1 MSTSTAPPITTAVPA
16 SGWSKPLTVAAVAL
30 LCCLLWGSSYPAI
43 KSGYALFSIAQA
55 DLPGK
60 LLFAGWRFV
69 LAGGFVL
76 IVAACMGKPVMRPLA
91 QHPRQ
96 LLLLGCAQT
105 ALQYVFFY
113 LGLAY
118 TTGVKGSIMNATAT
132 FFSVLIAHWFYAN
145 DRLTPAKAL
154 GCAIGFAGVLAVTL
168 GGNGEL
174 GAGFSWL
181 GEGSVV
187 LAALILAGASIY
199 GKQLSQQ
206 MDAMAMTGWQLGL
219 GGVVLV
225 LIGLAFGGSLPMPS
239 LQAMVLLVYLA
250 VLSSAAFTL
259 WSLLL
264 KHNRVSQVTIYNFT
278 VPVFGS
284 VLSAFFLGETLWAW
298 HYVLALVMVCVGIVL
313 VTREG
318 AKK

>member
-1 MSTSTAPPITTAVPA
+1 MSTNTASVNPLT
-16 SGWSKPLTVAAVAL
+16 SGWSKPLTVATVAL

-43 KSGYALFSIAQA
+43 KSGYALFSIAQS

-69 LAGGFVL
+69 MAGTFVL
-76 IVAACMGKPVMRPLA
+76 IVAAFMGKPVLRTFKE
-91 QHPRQ
+91 HPRQ
-96 LLLLGCAQT
+96 LLLLGSTQT

-118 TTGVKGSIMNATAT
+118 TTGVRGSIMNATAT

-145 DRLTPAKAL
+145 DRLTPTKAL
-154 GCAIGFAGVLAVTL
+154 GCAVGFAGVLTVTL
-168 GGNGEL
+168 GGDGEL
-174 GAGFSWL
+174 GSSFSWL

-187 LAALILAGASIY
+187 LAALILAASSIY
-199 GKQLSQQ
+199 GKQLSQR

-225 LIGLAFGGSLPMPS
+225 LVGLVTGGHMGMPS
-239 LQAMVLLVYLA
+239 LQALVLLVYLA
-250 VLSSAAFTL
+250 LLSSAAFTL

-284 VLSAFFLGETLWAW
+284 VLSALFLGETLWAW
-298 HYVLALVMVCVGIVL
+298 HYVVALVMVCLGIVM
-313 VTREG
+313 VTREP
-318 AKK
+318 AQR

>member
-1 MSTSTAPPITTAVPA
+1 MNTVVASPAPQAC
-16 SGWSKPLTVAAVAL
+16 GWSRPLTVAAVAL

-76 IVAACMGKPVMRPLA
+76 VTAAVMGKPVLRTLGR
-91 QHPRQ
+91 HPRQ
-96 LLLLGCAQT
+96 LLVLGCAQT
-105 ALQYVFFY
+105 MLQYVFFY

-145 DRLTPAKAL
+145 DRLSTAKAL
-154 GCAIGFAGVLAVTL
+154 GCAVGFAGVLTVTL

-174 GAGFSWL
+174 GSGFSWL

-187 LAALILAGASIY
+187 LAALILAASSIY
-199 GKQLSQQ
+199 GKQLSQR

-219 GGVVLV
+219 GGLVLV
-225 LIGLAFGGSLPMPS
+225 LIGGLSGGGMGLPS
-239 LQAMVLLVYLA
+239 LQALVLLVYLA
-250 VLSSAAFTL
+250 LLSSAAFTL

-264 KHNRVSQVTIYNFT
+264 KYNRVSQVTIYNFT

-284 VLSAFFLGETLWAW
+284 VLSALFLGETLWAW
-298 HYVLALVMVCVGIVL
+298 HYVLALAMVCLGIVL
-313 VTREG
+313 VTREP
-318 AKK
+318 AR

>member
-1 MSTSTAPPITTAVPA
+1 MNTTAVSTAPLA
-16 SGWSKPLTVAAVAL
+16 SGWSRPLTVAAVAL

-76 IVAACMGKPVMRPLA
+76 IVAAVMGKPVMLTLR

-96 LLLLGCAQT
+96 LLALGCAQT
-105 ALQYVFFY
+105 TLQYVFFY

-145 DRLTPAKAL
+145 DRLSPAKAL
-154 GCAIGFAGVLAVTL
+154 GCVVGFAGVLTVTL

-174 GAGFSWL
+174 GEGFSWL

-187 LAALILAGASIY
+187 LAALILAASSIY
-199 GKQLSQQ
+199 GKQLSQR

-219 GGVVLV
+219 GGLVLV
-225 LIGLAFGGSLPMPS
+225 LIGWFSGGSMGLPS
-239 LQAMVLLVYLA
+239 LQALLLLIYLA
-250 VLSSAAFTL
+250 LLSSAAFTL

-284 VLSAFFLGETLWAW
+284 VLSALFLGEALWAW
-298 HYVLALVMVCVGIVL
+298 HYVLALAMVCLGIVL
-313 VTREG
+313 VTREP
-318 AKK
+318 ASR

>member
-1 MSTSTAPPITTAVPA
+1 MSTTTLPASKPA
-16 SGWSKPLTVAAVAL
+16 SGWSKPFTVAAVAL

-55 DLPGK
+55 DLPSK

-69 LAGGFVL
+69 LAGAFVL
-76 IVAACMGKPVMRPLA
+76 IVAAIMGKPVMRTIKD
-91 QHPRQ
+91 HPRQ
-96 LLLLGCAQT
+96 LLLLGSTQT

-145 DRLTPAKAL
+145 DRLSPAKAL
-154 GCAIGFAGVLAVTL
+154 GCVIGFVGVLTVTI

-174 GAGFSWL
+174 GSGFSWL

-187 LAALILAGASIY
+187 LAALILAASSIY
-199 GKQLSQQ
+199 GKQLSQR

-219 GGVVLV
+219 GGALLVLV
-225 LIGLAFGGSLPMPS
+225 GLATGGYMGMPS
-239 LQAMVLLVYLA
+239 LQALVLLVYLA
-250 VLSSAAFTL
+250 LLSSAAFTL

-284 VLSAFFLGETLWAW
+284 VLSAMFLGETLWAW
-298 HYVLALVMVCVGIVL
+298 HYVLALVMVCIGIVL
-313 VTREG
+313 VTREPSSR
-318 AKK
+318 

>member
-1 MSTSTAPPITTAVPA
+1 MSTTTTPVTTSA
-16 SGWSKPLTVAAVAL
+16 SGWRNPLTVAAVAL
-30 LCCLLWGSSYPAI
+30 LCCLLRGSSYPAI

-55 DLPGK
+55 DLPSK

-69 LAGGFVL
+69 LAGAFVL
-76 IVAACMGKPVMRPLA
+76 IVAAIMGKPVLRTFKE
-91 QHPRQ
+91 HPRQ
-96 LLLLGCAQT
+96 LLLLGSTQT

-145 DRLTPAKAL
+145 DRLSPVKAL
-154 GCAIGFAGVLAVTL
+154 GCVIGFVGVLTVTI

-174 GAGFSWL
+174 GSGFSWL

-187 LAALILAGASIY
+187 LAALILAASSIY
-199 GKQLSQQ
+199 GKQLSQR

-219 GGVVLV
+219 GGALLVLV
-225 LIGLAFGGSLPMPS
+225 GLATGGYMGMPS
-239 LQAMVLLVYLA
+239 LQALVLLVYLA
-250 VLSSAAFTL
+250 LLSSAAFTL

-284 VLSAFFLGETLWAW
+284 VLSAMFLGETLWAW
-298 HYVLALVMVCVGIVL
+298 HYVLALAMVCIGIVL
-313 VTREG
+313 VTREP
-318 AKK
+318 AAR

>member
-1 MSTSTAPPITTAVPA
+1 MSTNTASVNPLT
-16 SGWSKPLTVAAVAL
+16 SGWSKPLTVATVAL

-43 KSGYALFSIAQA
+43 KSGYALFSIAQS

-69 LAGGFVL
+69 MAGTFVL
-76 IVAACMGKPVMRPLA
+76 IVAAFMGKPVLRTFKE
-91 QHPRQ
+91 HPRQ
-96 LLLLGCAQT
+96 LLLLGSTQT

-145 DRLTPAKAL
+145 DRLTPTKAL
-154 GCAIGFAGVLAVTL
+154 GCAVGFAGVLTVTL
-168 GGNGEL
+168 GGDGEL
-174 GAGFSWL
+174 GSSFSWL

-187 LAALILAGASIY
+187 LAALILAASSIY
-199 GKQLSQQ
+199 GKQLSQR

-225 LIGLAFGGSLPMPS
+225 LVGLVTGGHMGMPS
-239 LQAMVLLVYLA
+239 LQALVLLVYLA
-250 VLSSAAFTL
+250 LLSSAAFTL

-284 VLSAFFLGETLWAW
+284 VLSALFLGETLWAW
-298 HYVLALVMVCVGIVL
+298 HYVVALVMVCLGIVM
-313 VTREG
+313 VTREP
-318 AKK
+318 AQR

>member
-1 MSTSTAPPITTAVPA
+1 MNTVVASSAPQA
-16 SGWSKPLTVAAVAL
+16 SGWSRPLTVAAVAL

-76 IVAACMGKPVMRPLA
+76 IAAAVMGKPVLRTLR

-96 LLLLGCAQT
+96 LLALGCAQT
-105 ALQYVFFY
+105 TLQYVFFY

-132 FFSVLIAHWFYAN
+132 FFSVLIAHWFHAN
-145 DRLTPAKAL
+145 DRLSPTKAL
-154 GCAIGFAGVLAVTL
+154 GCAVGFAGVLAVTL

-174 GAGFSWL
+174 GTGFSWL

-187 LAALILAGASIY
+187 LAALILAASSIY
-199 GKQLSQQ
+199 GKQLSQH

-219 GGVVLV
+219 GGLVLV
-225 LIGLAFGGSLPMPS
+225 LIGGLSGGTMGLPS
-239 LQAMVLLVYLA
+239 LQALLLLAYLA
-250 VLSSAAFTL
+250 LLSSMAFTL

-284 VLSAFFLGETLWAW
+284 VLSALFLGETLWAW
-298 HYVLALVMVCVGIVL
+298 HYVLALAMVCLGIVL
-313 VTREG
+313 VTREPSR
-318 AKK
+318 

>member
-1 MSTSTAPPITTAVPA
+1 MSTTAACPPAARP
-16 SGWSKPLTVAAVAL
+16 SSWSRPLTVAAVAL

-60 LLFAGWRFV
+60 LVFAGWRFV
-69 LAGGFVL
+69 LAGAFVL
-76 IVAACMGKPVMRPLA
+76 IAAACMGKPVLQTLR

-96 LLLLGCAQT
+96 LLALGCAQT
-105 ALQYVFFY
+105 SLQYVFFY

-132 FFSVLIAHWFYAN
+132 FFSVLIAHWCDAN
-145 DRLTPAKAL
+145 DRLSAAKAL
-154 GCAIGFAGVLAVTL
+154 GCCIGFAGVLTVTL
-168 GGNGEL
+168 GGSGEF

-187 LAALILAGASIY
+187 LAALILAASSIY
-199 GKQLSQQ
+199 GKQLSQR

-219 GGVVLV
+219 GGAVLV
-225 LIGLAFGGSLPMPS
+225 AAGMLAGGRMGLPS
-239 LQAMVLLVYLA
+239 LQALVLLAYLA
-250 VLSSAAFTL
+250 LLSSMAFTL

-284 VLSAFFLGETLWAW
+284 VLSALFLGETLWAW
-298 HYVLALVMVCVGIVL
+298 HYVLALAMVCLGIVL
-313 VTREG
+313 VTRES
-318 AKK
+318 AAR

>member
-1 MSTSTAPPITTAVPA
+1 MNTVVASPA
-16 SGWSKPLTVAAVAL
+16 SQACGWSRPLTVAAVAL

-76 IVAACMGKPVMRPLA
+76 VTAAVMGKPVLRTLGR
-91 QHPRQ
+91 HPRQ
-96 LLLLGCAQT
+96 LLALGCAQT
-105 ALQYVFFY
+105 TLQYVFFY

-145 DRLTPAKAL
+145 DRLSPAKAL
-154 GCAIGFAGVLAVTL
+154 GCAVGFAGVLTVTL

-174 GAGFSWL
+174 GSGFSWL

-187 LAALILAGASIY
+187 LAALILAASSIY
-199 GKQLSQQ
+199 GKQLSQR

-219 GGVVLV
+219 GGLVLV
-225 LIGLAFGGSLPMPS
+225 LIGGLSGGGMGLPS
-239 LQAMVLLVYLA
+239 LQALVLLVYLA
-250 VLSSAAFTL
+250 LLSSAAFTL

-264 KHNRVSQVTIYNFT
+264 KYNRVSQVTIYNFT

-284 VLSAFFLGETLWAW
+284 VLSALFLGETLWAW
-298 HYVLALVMVCVGIVL
+298 HYVLALAMVCLGIVL
-313 VTREG
+313 VTREP
-318 AKK
+318 AR